1 MSAITKRLKIRKPI
15 LITVAAAVVLAGAG
29 LGVLF
34 WRQSSGQTASA
45 EQAGYHTVQVRRGDL
60 SLSASGSGT
69 LVAGKTANLAFPISG
84 KVESVGVQVGDQVAA
99 GQELARLQDVSSLQ
113 ASLVS
118 AELELKVAKTE
129 LEDLN
134 SNKGAALANAQLA
147 LAEAKKALDDA
158 KAGKIVEGMERCDHA
173 TTTAYYDVYT
183 RAKDNLDAL
192 GDGGGSQDYYLSVI
206 LPAKNRVA
214 QAYTAYTYC
223 AGFTDYEI
231 EASQANLA
239 LAEANVK
246 DAEKTLKTL
255 QENGGLD
262 PDELAQ
268 AENKVANAQAAYE
281 EAQKNLE
288 NATLTAPFDGVV
300 ASLAGLAGDEAGTDT
315 FISIVDLAHPR
326 IEFSVDETDLD
337 QAAVGNTAQVV
348 FDAFPDDAFT
358 GIVTQVN
365 PALTTVDSYQVL
377 QGVIELDLSDVS
389 RSYRFLDGM
398 NASVEII
405 GGQAKGALL
414 VPVES
419 VHDLGDRQYAVFVL
433 NEYGKP
439 RLRVVEVG
447 LMDATT
453 VEIKSGLSVGDVVT
467 TGAVETY

>member
-1 MSAITKRLKIRKPI
+1 MSAITKRLKIQTPV
-15 LITVAAAVVLAGAG
+15 LITVVAAIVLAVAG

-34 WRQSSGQTASA
+34 WWQSSGQTTSAGQAS
-45 EQAGYHTVQVRRGDL
+45 YHTAQVRRGDL
-60 SLSASGSGT
+60 TLSASGSGT

-84 KVESVGVQVGDQVAA
+84 KVESVSVKVGDQVAA
-99 GQELARLQDVSSLQ
+99 GQELAKLQDVSSLQ

-118 AELELKVAKTE
+118 AELELKTAQAA
-129 LEDLN
+129 LEDLKA
-134 SNKGAALANAQLA
+134 NKGAALANAQLA
-147 LAEAKKALDDA
+147 LAEAKKALDEA
-158 KAGKIVEGMERCDHA
+158 KAGKIVKGMERCDHE

-183 RAKDNLDAL
+183 RAKDSLEAL

-231 EASQANLA
+231 EASQANLI

-246 DAEKTLKTL
+246 EAEKTLKTL
-255 QENGGLD
+255 QKNEGLD

-281 EAQKNLE
+281 EAKKRLE

-300 ASLAGLAGDEAGTDT
+300 ASVAGLAGDEVGTDT

-337 QAAVGNTAQVV
+337 QVAVGNTAQVV

-358 GIVTQVN
+358 GVVTQVN
-365 PALTTVDSYQVL
+365 PALTTMDGYQVL
-377 QGVIELDLSDVS
+377 QGVIELDLGSVS
-389 RSYRFLDGM
+389 ASYRFLNGM

-405 GGQAKGALL
+405 GGQAKQALL
-414 VPVES
+414 IPVEA

-433 NEYGKP
+433 NEWGKP
-439 RLRVVEVG
+439 RLRVVEIG

-453 VEIKSGLSVGDVVT
+453 VEIKSGLSVGEVVT
-467 TGAVETY
+467 TGLVETY